1 MAEIKVTRKVLF
13 ERVKEV
19 MADDLEVVDM
29 CEKYIAQLSAPRKTK
44 VNQEAIDFANAVAT
58 HLAEAEGPKLNKE
71 LATEMAVSPQ
81 KMAAALKRLVEQET
95 VIRIDGEK
103 AKDAPTF
110 VLA

>member
-1 MAEIKVTRKVLF
+1 MAETKVTRKVLF

-19 MADDLEVVDM
+19 MADDVEVVEM
-29 CEKYIAQLSAPRKTK
+29 CEKYIEQLSKPRKTR

-71 LATEMAVSPQ
+71 LAAEMEVSPQ